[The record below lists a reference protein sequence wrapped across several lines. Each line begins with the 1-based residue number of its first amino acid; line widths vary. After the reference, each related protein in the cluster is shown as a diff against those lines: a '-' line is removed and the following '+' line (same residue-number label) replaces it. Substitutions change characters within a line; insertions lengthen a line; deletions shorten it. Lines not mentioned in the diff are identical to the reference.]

1 MEASATRRIAPA
13 GRVSL
18 KAATM
23 PVNTLTLI
31 GGAAA
36 VMTVG
41 AVALLPNWTEAS
53 DHRHTRPPAA
63 LTVAAAPGSFSHVE
77 PGEFLMNERP
87 VPAPRRQI
95 AVSQPL
101 EIMKYQVSLDEYARC
116 VSLGA
121 CEAADAEGNGNVP
134 VTGVS
139 YLDAEAYA
147 RWYSETTGETWRL
160 PTDEEWA
167 HAASERFRSDIEPLE
182 EDPQNPARAWLS
194 SYQREVD
201 LERKADPVPR
211 SRGSFGVN
219 SKGVADIAGNVWEWT
234 STCYARVTM
243 AADGKAAETSIENCG
258 VHVVEGFHRTY
269 MSNFIRDGKSGGCAV
284 GLPPDNLGFRLVRE
298 RSAAMPIAAFLE
310 KIRRLGRE
318 IIGA

>member
-1 MEASATRRIAPA
+1 MKAT
-13 GRVSL
+13 
-18 KAATM
+18 TM

-31 GGAAA
+31 GSAAA
-36 VMTVG
+36 IMTAG
-41 AVALLPNWTEAS
+41 AVALLNWTDGPKHSQA
-53 DHRHTRPPAA
+53 RTPAA
-63 LTVAAAPGSFSHVE
+63 ITVAAAPGLFSHAE

-87 VPAPRRQI
+87 VPAPRKRVAI
-95 AVSQPL
+95 SQPL
-101 EIMKYQVSLDEYARC
+101 EIMKYQVSLDEYERC

-121 CEAADAEGNGNVP
+121 CEAADAEGSGDVP

-147 RWYSETTGETWRL
+147 RWYSEATGETWRL

-182 EDPQNPARAWLS
+182 QDAQNPARAWLS

-298 RSAAMPIAAFLE
+298 RPAAMTIADFQAQ
-310 KIRRLGRE
+310 IRRLRRE
-318 IIGA
+318 MFGA